1 MKIIVKN
8 ISDKIEKEFEAN
20 GKKTLL
26 SEIRDQDV
34 EIHSACMMWMC
45 GACMCKIEKGW
56 EFINKSAKWEPAFP
70 LYEDEVMTCI
80 AKVDAKKDGEI
91 VLKKIYE

>member
-8 ISDKIEKEFEAN
+8 TEEKVEKEFVAT
-20 GKKTLL
+20 GKKTLI
-26 SEIRDQDV
+26 SELRDNDV

-45 GACMCKIEKGW
+45 GACMCKIEKW
-56 EFINKSAKWEPAFP
+56 VEFIDKSAKGEPAFP

-80 AKVDAKKDGEI
+80 AKVNGKKDGEVI
-91 VLKKIYE
+91 LKKIY